1 MRTYVRVVV
10 CVHIPRFDLL
20 IAAGSSERP
29 IGKPLALAPTPGQ
42 ASRVGEVSGRAEAL
56 GVHRG
61 MGRGEALARAPE
73 LVLVPPDPVAVAREW
88 ERVASALESIGARPE
103 LAAAGTAYFQAQELY
118 GLYGGLE
125 GVMLATS
132 RALGR
137 SVRMGAAPAR
147 FCALAAARRA
157 RTQRPVVVEGDADR
171 FLSVLPVS
179 LLGMRAE
186 TECLVSVLERL
197 GIRTLGELAALSRHD
212 LADRFGKPGVLAH
225 ALARGQ
231 DSPLVPR
238 RREDALVE
246 SLELSESACGQALQ
260 RTLGVLV
267 DRLLARPA
275 REGRTLR
282 SVILGARLVE
292 GGTWRERVV
301 FRQALCDGERICLAL
316 SLRLLSLPAPARLLW
331 LSVEHFGPPAAE
343 QRALLDA
350 EHELRLARL
359 REAVGQVR
367 AVAGSGG
374 VLRVLWVD
382 PDSRVPERRA
392 VLTPFT
398 E

>member
-1 MRTYVRVVV
+1 MVI

-20 IAAGSSERP
+20 IAAGSSQQLV
-29 IGKPLALAPTPGQ
+29 GKPLALAPAPGQ

-61 MGRGEALARAPE
+61 MGLGEALARAPE
-73 LVLVPPDPVAVAREW
+73 LVLLPPDPVAVAREW
-88 ERVASALESIGARPE
+88 ELIARALESIGARPE
-103 LAAAGTAYFQAQELY
+103 LGAPGIAYFQAQELY

-125 GVMLATS
+125 GVMLATR
-132 RALGR
+132 RALDR
-137 SVRMGAAPAR
+137 PVRMGAGPTR
-147 FCALAAARRA
+147 FCGLAAARRA
-157 RTQRPVVVEGDADR
+157 RTQRPVVVDGHGAR
-171 FLSVLPVS
+171 FLAPLPVS
-179 LLGMRAE
+179 LLGMRAQ
-186 TECLVSVLERL
+186 TECLVSALERL
-197 GIRTLGELAALSRHD
+197 GIATLGQLAALSRD
-212 LADRFGKPGVLAH
+212 ELADRFGKPGVLAH

-246 SLELSESACGQALQ
+246 SLELSESACGQTLQ

-267 DRLLARPA
+267 DRLLARPS

-282 SVILGARLVE
+282 SVVLGARLVE

-301 FRQALCDGERICLAL
+301 FRQALSDGERICLAL
-316 SLRLLSLPAPARLLW
+316 SLRLLSLPAPAQLLW
-331 LSVEHFGPPAAE
+331 LSVERFGPPAAE

-359 REAVGQVR
+359 REAVNQVR
-367 AVAGSGG
+367 AVAGSHGA
-374 VLRVLWVD
+374 LRVLWVD

-392 VLTPFT
+392 VLTPFSQ
-398 E
+398 